1 MTETPPD
8 WQKIREIVANII
20 GFHDLIER
28 PHLAL
33 SAVQRVQY
41 EAQVYAGGVE
51 LARRILAAMEQP
63 EDSA

>member
-1 MTETPPD
+1 MTN
-8 WQKIREIVANII
+8 WQEIREIVANII

-28 PHLAL
+28 EDVSL

-41 EAQVYAGGVE
+41 EAQVYAGGLE
-51 LARRILAAMEQP
+51 LARQIVIAMEQP